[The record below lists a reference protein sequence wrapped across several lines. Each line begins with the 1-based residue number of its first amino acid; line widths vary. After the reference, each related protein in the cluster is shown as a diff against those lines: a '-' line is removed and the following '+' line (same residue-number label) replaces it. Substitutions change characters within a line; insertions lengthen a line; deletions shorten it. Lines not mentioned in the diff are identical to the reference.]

1 MKVNI
6 VKYIF
11 MLVVII
17 LIGYG
22 IYMIHYKKDPQDAN
36 NQATSQE
43 TTQNS
48 VNTNLRLGIH
58 QYDTMNPIL
67 SQNKNIQFI
76 DKLVFEP
83 LLTINNDYSLSNCL
97 AEECSKTG
105 DNSYIIKLKS
115 NIKFQD
121 GTELKANDVKFTID
135 QLKSGD
141 VTSIYKDN
149 VSNIYS
155 LDIIDDRTI
164 KITLNE
170 AQPFFEYN
178 LIFPILSSQNF
189 DNENFTTSTKVPV
202 GTGMYQIDKMEGSF
216 ISLIKNPN
224 YWDTSKKPKIDTI
237 NINIYSSMGEVYNA
251 FKIGNIDLIPTSNTN
266 FREYI
271 GTIGFNVSQYKA
283 RDFDYLAMNTQNAIL
298 SKTEVR
304 KAIASSIDK
313 ANIVATVFDD
323 NYDTSDYPLDYGNYL
338 YDSSIQT
345 DSYNP
350 EYAQQLLEEAGW
362 EFKYKQWQKVENYK
376 TLRTSFDLVVNASN
390 VRRVAVAEAIK
401 NQLANVGIQI
411 NVKKVSDAQYNSYI
425 ENRNYDL
432 ILAGTKISATPDLAR
447 YFGDSNLANYDREE
461 AKNLLHETY
470 QIADAKTLRE
480 KFAELQK
487 IYVEDV
493 PFVSLYINREYLVSS
508 TKLFGEQKPN
518 WYNVFYNME
527 NWYRQN

>member
-6 VKYIF
+6 FKYIF

-22 IYMIHYKKDPQDAN
+22 IYVIHYKKSPQDTN
-36 NQATSQE
+36 NQTASQE

-121 GTELKANDVKFTID
+121 GTDLKANDVKFTID

-141 VTSIYKDN
+141 VISIYKDN

-189 DNENFTTSTKVPV
+189 DNENFTTSTKIPV

-216 ISLIKNPN
+216 ISLVKNPN
-224 YWDTSKKPKIDTI
+224 YWDSNKKPKIDTI

-266 FREYI
+266 FRDYI

-323 NYDTSDYPLDYGNYL
+323 NYDTSNYPLDYGNYL

-362 EFKYKQWQKVENYK
+362 EFKYKQWQKE
-376 TLRTSFDLVVNASN
+376 
-390 VRRVAVAEAIK
+390 
-401 NQLANVGIQI
+401 
-411 NVKKVSDAQYNSYI
+411 
-425 ENRNYDL
+425 
-432 ILAGTKISATPDLAR
+432 
-447 YFGDSNLANYDREE
+447 
-461 AKNLLHETY
+461 
-470 QIADAKTLRE
+470 
-480 KFAELQK
+480 
-487 IYVEDV
+487 
-493 PFVSLYINREYLVSS
+493 
-508 TKLFGEQKPN
+508 
-518 WYNVFYNME
+518 
-527 NWYRQN
+527 

>member
-1 MKVNI
+1 M
-6 VKYIF
+6 
-11 MLVVII
+11 
-17 LIGYG
+17 
-22 IYMIHYKKDPQDAN
+22 
-36 NQATSQE
+36 
-43 TTQNS
+43 
-48 VNTNLRLGIH
+48 
-58 QYDTMNPIL
+58 
-67 SQNKNIQFI
+67 
-76 DKLVFEP
+76 
-83 LLTINNDYSLSNCL
+83 
-97 AEECSKTG
+97 
-105 DNSYIIKLKS
+105 
-115 NIKFQD
+115 
-121 GTELKANDVKFTID
+121 
-135 QLKSGD
+135 
-141 VTSIYKDN
+141 
-149 VSNIYS
+149 
-155 LDIIDDRTI
+155 DIIDDRTI

-189 DNENFTTSTKVPV
+189 DNENFTTSTKIPV

-216 ISLIKNPN
+216 ISLVKNPN
-224 YWDTSKKPKIDTI
+224 YWDSNKKPKIDTI

-266 FREYI
+266 FRDYI

-323 NYDTSDYPLDYGNYL
+323 NYDTSNYPLDYGNYL

-376 TLRTSFDLVVNASN
+376 TLRTTFDLVVNASN

-401 NQLANVGIQI
+401 NQLG
-411 NVKKVSDAQYNSYI
+411 
-425 ENRNYDL
+425 NYD
-432 ILAGTKISATPDLAR
+432 K
-447 YFGDSNLANYDREE
+447 EE

-470 QIADAKTLRE
+470 QIADAKKLRE

-487 IYVEDV
+487 IYAEDV

-518 WYNVFYNME
+518 WFNVFYNME